1 MPRQLSCRM
10 ANFAAT
16 IEYMYVDAGSSCD
29 QCQMR
34 FAPPLSVAT
43 VSMSRPLESTLTP
56 VSAVTRISH
65 VVLSLGALY
74 VGTHPG
80 VSIASPCVHITRR
93 RGTKYM
99 PRSGRP

>member
-1 MPRQLSCRM
+1 
-10 ANFAAT
+10 
-16 IEYMYVDAGSSCD
+16 MYVDAGSSCD
-29 QCQMR
+29 QCQIR
-34 FAPPLSVAT
+34 FAPPAVAA
-43 VSMSRPLESTLTP
+43 VSMRRPFDSTLTP

-65 VVLSLGALY
+65 VVLSFGALY
-74 VGTHPG
+74 VGTQDG